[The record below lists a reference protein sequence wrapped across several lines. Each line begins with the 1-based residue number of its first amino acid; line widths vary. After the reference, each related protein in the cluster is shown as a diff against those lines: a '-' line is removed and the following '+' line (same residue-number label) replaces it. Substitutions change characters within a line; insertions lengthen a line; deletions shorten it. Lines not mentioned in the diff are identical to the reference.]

1 MNVCEYIEYH
11 RTNLL
16 DPKFPLTHPQLFA
29 GLLQVRKTKKQ
40 LDLRVPQR
48 NGMAWLVC
56 GQGMNLTMWY
66 LAGVMTWKNNKHG
79 GLSIKPIGLIS
90 SQPADIKGI
99 FMVYLVIDWDIFD
112 AYWQDI
118 TNESLGF
125 GEKNWPSVTQ
135 PDRCPHVHVH
145 ALRDTLQMKKKGL
158 VWTQRAN
165 YCDLNGKHDFSVGSR
180 SPTSWIGIQ
189 RKMGFVVIYP

>member
-1 MNVCEYIEYH
+1 MYIYITYGLVVSTPLKNISQLGWLFPINGRIEFMFQT
-11 RTNLL
+11 TNQYSECMWIYWISSNKPPGSKIST
-16 DPKFPLTHPQLFA
+16 DPSPTLCRSSAAAKK
-29 GLLQVRKTKKQ
+29 KT

-48 NGMAWLVC
+48 NGVAWLVW
-56 GQGMNLTMWY
+56 GQGMNLIMWY
-66 LAGVMTWKNNKHG
+66 LAGAMTWKSNKHG

-125 GEKNWPSVTQ
+125 GEKIDHP
-135 PDRCPHVHVH
+135 
-145 ALRDTLQMKKKGL
+145 
-158 VWTQRAN
+158 
-165 YCDLNGKHDFSVGSR
+165 
-180 SPTSWIGIQ
+180 
-189 RKMGFVVIYP
+189 